1 MMEEGVELRD
11 DLGVSPVGE
20 MDDRAWNTL
29 LSLVNG
35 RITLETEQ
43 RVGGTP
49 SRRHRV
55 KQIGAEKLPAYT
67 LDSLSKERLD
77 EN

>member
-1 MMEEGVELRD
+1 VYRVYEKP
-11 DLGVSPVGE
+11 SPRRV
-20 MDDRAWNTL
+20 
-29 LSLVNG
+29 LV
-35 RITLETEQ
+35 ISLETEE
-43 RVGGTP
+43 RD
-49 SRRHRV
+49 RV